1 MVDISIAY
9 SRKISRQAYRRVA
22 PVALG
27 LALLCA
33 PALAESPVGKVGELI
48 ETKPAKPVPELTWIL
63 LQEQPANLDAYKGK
77 ALIVNLWATWCGPC
91 VTEMPSL
98 AKLADRLKDQG
109 VVVVAISEDRG
120 GKFVVDPFLKEHNIT
135 NLQVYLDKTMS
146 TGKALKEA
154 TILPMTILIDA
165 NGNEIV
171 MVKGDRDWD
180 SPKAVRKSRRWREGV
195 TASVPTPLLPVQE
208 LSKALP
214 GCWIGVTPELTSSEA
229 AGDRLAAHINGAA
242 LDLNA
247 INPVPGLGCIEV
259 PDDLAVL
266 GVIAAQ
272 MTVP

>member
-1 MVDISIAY
+1 LIRCIIEDGPALKRPPHRLFAPAVAGVEEEDLVMADISIAY
-9 SRKISRQAYRRVA
+9 SRKISWQAYRRVA

-33 PALAESPVGKVGELI
+33 PALAEDAVGKVGELI
-48 ETKPAKPVPELTWIL
+48 ETKPAKPVPELTL
-63 LQEQPANLDAYKGK
+63 TDLAQEQPANLDAYKGK

-165 NGNEIV
+165 NGNEIGR
-171 MVKGDRDWD
+171 VKGDRDWD
-180 SPKAVRKSRRWREGV
+180 SPESRAEITKLFGLKS
-195 TASVPTPLLPVQE
+195 
-208 LSKALP
+208 
-214 GCWIGVTPELTSSEA
+214 
-229 AGDRLAAHINGAA
+229 
-242 LDLNA
+242 
-247 INPVPGLGCIEV
+247 
-259 PDDLAVL
+259 
-266 GVIAAQ
+266 
-272 MTVP
+272 